1 MSEPMPHGSFVWNE
15 LMTGDV
21 AKAKEF
27 YTKLLGWET
36 ADMPMG
42 DFNYTVFKTGDMDA
56 GGMMAI
62 TPEMGDVPP
71 HWMSYIKVENVD
83 TTAAKIDELGGKIVV
98 PPTDILNI
106 GRFCTLIDPTGA
118 AVSIFTPLP
127 KK

>member
-21 AKAKEF
+21 AKAKKF

-36 ADMPMG
+36 TDMPMG
-42 DFNYTVFKTGDMDA
+42 DFTYTVFKTGDMDA

-98 PPTDILNI
+98 PPTDIPNI
-106 GRFCTLIDPTGA
+106 GKFCTLIDPTGA